1 MDRKTQLQFRLLT
14 QDAQRSAVR
23 RLALRGLDDEEIAQA
38 TGWSEAEVRR
48 VLEPPVVADFM
59 AAVFQRTRRSGS
71 SGNPVHCQLASRTGR
86 GMNSPK
92 ALHLPRPF
100 LQPLRTSM
108 RRGRSSGRFGMR
120 TVSTPSLRFASILL
134 ASNSLLSMKLLR

>member
-48 VLEPPVVADFM
+48 VLEPPVLADFM
-59 AAVFQRTRRSGS
+59 SAIFQKTRRS
-71 SGNPVHCQLASRTGR
+71 
-86 GMNSPK
+86 
-92 ALHLPRPF
+92 
-100 LQPLRTSM
+100 
-108 RRGRSSGRFGMR
+108 RSSG
-120 TVSTPSLRFASILL
+120 TPLRG
-134 ASNSLLSMKLLR
+134 